1 MNRIVVAVDRL
12 GKTTGL
18 FRGFFICQKS
28 NMYDTELA
36 EKVESTTWNRIGE
49 KADRLGNMCLFR
61 RLFLCREKTIK

>member
-1 MNRIVVAVDRL
+1 MNRIVGEVDRL
-12 GKTTGL
+12 GKASSL

-49 KADRLGNMCLFR
+49 KADRLGNVKL
-61 RLFLCREKTIK
+61 